1 MLKKNQQ
8 GDSHDSLIRGSAWM
22 TFGSIFSRIL
32 GAIYI
37 IPWYAWMG
45 DHGNVANALT
55 AKSYNI
61 YSLFLIISTA
71 GIPGAVAKQVARYN
85 AVNEYGVGKRLF
97 KNGLGL
103 MALLGV
109 VSAALMYFLAP
120 VLAAGDARQVPV
132 LQSLAVAVLIIPVM
146 SLMRGFFQG
155 YNDMAP
161 SAISQFVE
169 QFVRVVWM
177 LLTAFFI
184 MKIQKGN
191 YVDAVTQ
198 SNLAAAIGAA
208 FGLGLLVW
216 YYKRNQRQINTL
228 VEESDNQIQ
237 VSTKR
242 LLFEI
247 IEQSIPFIIIDSGIT
262 LFQLVDQYTFHP
274 FIKMFVNAGYD
285 QIESWYALFGLNANK
300 LIMIVVSLATAMAV
314 TAIPLLAGAHAKK
327 DGKEMAD
334 QIENTLQLFF
344 FVMMPSSLGMA
355 AIAKPLYTIFYGY
368 DALGTSVL
376 YLSAFVAIILGLF
389 TVLAAVLQGL
399 SDNKLAIKYLLLGLG
414 LKLIVQFPMIYFF
427 KIYGPLL
434 ATAVGLG
441 ITSWL
446 AMKHLRL
453 VYHYNSERLSR
464 RFIGIAGF
472 SLLMFAAVTIVVQG
486 MYLFLSSNSRMVA
499 VGVIVAA
506 LAVGVGVY
514 VYAVLKTE
522 LAQKIIG
529 PKMGRI
535 AEKLHISV

>member
-169 QFVRVVWM
+169 QFARVVWM

-368 DALGTSVL
+368 DA
-376 YLSAFVAIILGLF
+376 
-389 TVLAAVLQGL
+389 
-399 SDNKLAIKYLLLGLG
+399 
-414 LKLIVQFPMIYFF
+414 
-427 KIYGPLL
+427 
-434 ATAVGLG
+434 
-441 ITSWL
+441 
-446 AMKHLRL
+446 
-453 VYHYNSERLSR
+453 
-464 RFIGIAGF
+464 
-472 SLLMFAAVTIVVQG
+472 
-486 MYLFLSSNSRMVA
+486 
-499 VGVIVAA
+499 
-506 LAVGVGVY
+506 
-514 VYAVLKTE
+514 
-522 LAQKIIG
+522 
-529 PKMGRI
+529 
-535 AEKLHISV
+535 